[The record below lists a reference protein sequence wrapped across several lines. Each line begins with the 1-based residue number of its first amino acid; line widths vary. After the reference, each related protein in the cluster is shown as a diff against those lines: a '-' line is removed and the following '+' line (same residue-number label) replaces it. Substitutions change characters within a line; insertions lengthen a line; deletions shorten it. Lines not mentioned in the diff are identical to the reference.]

1 MTKTMMPLKLILI
14 TAIFCMLLVSSLQAE
29 DHTQISAPTTFAI
42 PEHLLQQ
49 VKSRYGAQAATRLR
63 SWQQLIEHAANRR
76 EIEKLQMANNF
87 INQAQFID
95 NSHLE
100 DESNLRT
107 TPIEF
112 LIEGSGDSEDFS
124 IAKYITLREMGIP
137 DSKLR
142 LTYTETLPDRTSRM
156 ILAYYFTPDAEPLLL
171 DYLDKRIRP
180 ASSREDIQP
189 IYSYKAEDIWII
201 HSAIKLQMELHQG
214 QLGDQWQPQRRRQST
229 FWNYPEYTMGS
240 THY

>member
-1 MTKTMMPLKLILI
+1 MMPLKLILI

-100 DESNLRT
+100 DESLNSL
-107 TPIEF
+107 
-112 LIEGSGDSEDFS
+112 
-124 IAKYITLREMGIP
+124 
-137 DSKLR
+137 
-142 LTYTETLPDRTSRM
+142 
-156 ILAYYFTPDAEPLLL
+156 
-171 DYLDKRIRP
+171 
-180 ASSREDIQP
+180 
-189 IYSYKAEDIWII
+189 
-201 HSAIKLQMELHQG
+201 
-214 QLGDQWQPQRRRQST
+214 
-229 FWNYPEYTMGS
+229 TMGPALYQRNRCAGGMEPVPGGRWPS
-240 THY
+240 IFERFDVRRGLQA